1 MASNALREY
10 KLFTNGQ
17 FVDAANGRT
26 FQSINPANED
36 PIAVIAEG
44 DAEDIDRAVRAA
56 AAAFPDWRRRSAA
69 TRGKLLYKLAQLVD
83 AHREELAQL
92 ESMDMGKPIRDSL
105 NIDLAT
111 AVDALEYFAGMA
123 TKVQGETIPVP
134 GPYYNFTVR
143 EPLGVIGGIIPWNYP
158 LLQAIWKMAPA
169 VAAGNTVVLKP
180 AEQACLTVLE
190 LARLVAEA
198 GLPPGVINVVP
209 GFGET
214 AGAALCLH
222 PQVGK
227 ILFTGETTT
236 GMIVAANAS
245 KTLKPVALEL
255 GGKSAVIMFADA
267 QIDQARGIALRAIFT
282 NQGENCTAG
291 SRLLVEEKIHDE
303 VLGRLIEKAREI
315 VVGDPLKPETTMGP
329 LISAEQ
335 LAKVKRYV
343 DGGQVEGAALVLGGA
358 APEAPELAKG
368 FYFQPTIFDRV
379 QNSMKIAQDEI
390 FGPVLSVLAF
400 RTEEEAIK
408 IANDSRY
415 GLAGSILTR
424 DVGRAMRVASAL
436 EAGNVWVNTWG
447 TVISMS
453 PYGGYKMSGYGREM
467 GFAIMHEVTQQKSI
481 WVSMR

>member
-26 FQSINPANED
+26 FQSINPANQQ
-36 PIAVIAEG
+36 PIALIAEG
-44 DAEDIDRAVRAA
+44 DADDIDRAVRAA

-198 GLPPGVINVVP
+198 DLPPGVLNVVP

-303 VLGRLIEKAREI
+303 VLDRLIEKAREI

-358 APEAPELAKG
+358 APEAPELAEG

-467 GFAIMHEVTQQKSI
+467 GFAIMHEVTQPKSI
-481 WVSMR
+481 WVGMR

>member
-1 MASNALREY
+1 MVGDAVREY
-10 KLFTNGQ
+10 KLFINGQ
-17 FVDAANGRT
+17 FVDPANGRT
-26 FQSINPANED
+26 FESVNPATQE
-36 PIAVIAEG
+36 PIALIAEG
-44 DAEDIDRAVRAA
+44 DGEDIDRAVRAA
-56 AAAFPDWRRRSAA
+56 TTAFPDWRRRPAS
-69 TRGKLLYKLAQLVD
+69 TRGRLLYRLAQLVD
-83 AHREELAQL
+83 SRREELARL
-92 ESMDMGKPIRDSL
+92 ESLDVGKPIRDAL
-105 NIDLAT
+105 NIDVVT

-123 TKVQGETIPVP
+123 TKVQGDTIPVP
-134 GPYYNFTVR
+134 GPYYNFAVR

-158 LLQAIWKMAPA
+158 LLQAIWKIAPA

-190 LARLVAEA
+190 LAGLVVEA
-198 GLPPGVINVVP
+198 GFPPGVINIVP

-222 PQVGK
+222 PQVSK

-236 GMIVAANAS
+236 GMLIAANAS

-255 GGKSAVIMFADA
+255 GGKSAVIVFADA
-267 QIDQARGIALRAIFT
+267 QMDQAVGTAFRAIFT

-291 SRLLVEEKIHDE
+291 SRLLLEEEIHDE
-303 VLGRLIEKAREI
+303 VLGRLVEKAREI

-335 LAKVKRYV
+335 LQTVKQYV
-343 DGGQVEGAALVLGGA
+343 ELGQMEGAALVLGGGP
-358 APEAPELAKG
+358 PEAPQLRKG
-368 FYFQPTIFDRV
+368 FFFMPTIFDRV

-390 FGPVLSVLAF
+390 FGPVLSVLTF
-400 RTEEEAIK
+400 RNEEEAIK

-424 DVGRAMRVASAL
+424 DVGQAMRVASAL

-447 TVISMS
+447 AVVSMS

-481 WVSMR
+481 WVNMK

>member
-26 FQSINPANED
+26 FQSINPANQD

-92 ESMDMGKPIRDSL
+92 ESMDVGKPIRDSL
-105 NIDLAT
+105 NIDLGT

-267 QIDQARGIALRAIFT
+267 QIDQAVGIAFRAIFT

-291 SRLLVEEKIHDE
+291 SRFLVEEKIHDE
-303 VLGRLIEKAREI
+303 VVGRLMEKAREI

-335 LAKVKRYV
+335 LAKVEQYV
-343 DGGQVEGAALVLGGA
+343 KWGQGEGAALVLGGA
-358 APEAPELAKG
+358 TPEAPELAKG

-379 QNSMKIAQDEI
+379 QNSMKIARDEV

>member
-26 FQSINPANED
+26 FQSINPANQD
-36 PIAVIAEG
+36 LIAVIAEG

-158 LLQAIWKMAPA
+158 LLQAIWKIAPA

-180 AEQACLTVLE
+180 AEQASLTVLE

-198 GLPPGVINVVP
+198 GFPPGVINVVP

-358 APEAPELAKG
+358 APEAPELAEG

-415 GLAGSILTR
+415 GLA
-424 DVGRAMRVASAL
+424 
-436 EAGNVWVNTWG
+436 
-447 TVISMS
+447 
-453 PYGGYKMSGYGREM
+453 
-467 GFAIMHEVTQQKSI
+467 
-481 WVSMR
+481 